1 VSSPPPRPPQTFEPE
16 DGQSG
21 APPAMVRLAPAA
33 GLVAVGLACWLRQT
47 PPPRPCGGRVFA
59 GFRLV
64 RLTAAQQAGVSC
76 LVCGRVFG
84 AFDTSR
90 PVRHRPGA
98 RRCAPGCVL
107 DTVAATAHLFRA
119 LAPAA
124 HLRSLPASPRPHA
137 AAARVLV
144 LVEDRRVITPA
155 IPAASAAAGAAQAR
169 RLGLEALIEPAYPFR
184 RSAL

>member
-1 VSSPPPRPPQTFEPE
+1 MFEPE

-21 APPAMVRLAPAA
+21 APLAMVRLAPAA
-33 GLVAVGLACWLRQT
+33 GLEADVLAGWLRRT
-47 PPPRPCGGRVFA
+47 PPPRPCGGRLMA

-64 RLTAAQQAGVSC
+64 RLAAAQQAGVSC
-76 LVCGRVFG
+76 VVCGRVFG
-84 AFDTSR
+84 AFDTPR

-98 RRCAPGCVL
+98 RRCTPVCVL
-107 DTVAATAHLFRA
+107 DTVAATAPLFRA
-119 LAPAA
+119 LVPAA
-124 HLRSLPASPRPHA
+124 HLRSLPAPPRPHV

-155 IPAASAAAGAAQAR
+155 IPGASAAAVAAQAR
-169 RLGLEALIEPAYPFR
+169 RLGLGALIEPAYPFR